1 MKEEL
6 VAIDHSTLNIEL
18 SSLSIELS
26 SLTVDHSSDAPANG
40 TLNILPMCQ
49 PMVNRQWS
57 MVNVKWSMANAS
69 SVSDDFSAKGSE
81 SYAG

>member
-1 MKEEL
+1 MKEEV
-6 VAIDHSTLNIEL
+6 VAIDHS
-18 SSLSIELS
+18 
-26 SLTVDHSSDAPANG
+26 

-49 PMVNRQWS
+49 PMVNHQWSIINGGMVNGKSSMGEWS
-57 MVNVKWSMANAS
+57 MVNHQWSMANAS

>member
-1 MKEEL
+1 MKEEV
-6 VAIDHSTLNIEL
+6 VAIDHS
-18 SSLSIELS
+18 
-26 SLTVDHSSDAPANG
+26 P
-40 TLNILPMCQ
+40 LNILPMCQ

-57 MVNVKWSMANAS
+57 MVNVKWSMANAY